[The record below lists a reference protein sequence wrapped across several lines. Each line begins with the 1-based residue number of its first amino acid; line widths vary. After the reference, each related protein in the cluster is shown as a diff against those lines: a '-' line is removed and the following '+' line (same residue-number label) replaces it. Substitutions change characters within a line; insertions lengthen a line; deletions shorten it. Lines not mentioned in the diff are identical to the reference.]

1 MSVNAVL
8 PRRIRLRNNPPNK
21 CKILYYI
28 QNEIVIIYKPPDIK
42 IGRGGD
48 IVYHDDKTND
58 GELTVAKLI
67 YSTILK
73 DENETVDKIRWIH
86 RLDMATS
93 GVLCVGLSK
102 ASARIVQSL
111 FETHKVRKVYVALIK
126 GTLERDKKKE
136 ILLAQ
141 NNIPGLLDSFVG
153 KRKRSNH
160 KKESI
165 IDRTFWTFDKLE
177 EQEVLYIDRNIV
189 RDEHDSFKM
198 TTPKYT
204 GSSNVI
210 MSTSIDDKFNE
221 KVFSE
226 GNIVTNSGNSIENV
240 GRIARTK
247 VKVLKHFEFEGIKC
261 TKVALVPITGRRH
274 QLRVHMKSIGHPILG
289 DYTYDRE
296 FCVKHD
302 LLRMYLHSKSLKI
315 PVKEYK
321 YIKHRGKCK
330 DLKLA
335 LLNEID
341 IEIEDDF

>member
-1 MSVNAVL
+1 MSVNPAL
-8 PRRIRLRNNPPNK
+8 PRRIQLRNNPPNK

-28 QNEIVIIYKPPDIK
+28 QNELVIIYKPPDIK
-42 IGRGGD
+42 IGKGGD
-48 IVYHDDKTND
+48 IVYQKDKTND
-58 GELTVAKLI
+58 GELTVSKLI
-67 YSTILK
+67 YNTLLK

-93 GVLCVGLSK
+93 GALCVGLSK

-126 GTLERDKKKE
+126 GTLERDKRKE
-136 ILLAQ
+136 ILLEQ
-141 NNIPGLLDSFVG
+141 NSTPGLLDSFVG

-177 EQEVLYIDRNIV
+177 RQEVLYIDRNIV
-189 RDEHDSFKM
+189 QDEHDSFKM

-204 GSSNVI
+204 ASSNVI
-210 MSTSIDDKFNE
+210 TSTKVDDKFNAE
-221 KVFSE
+221 ELSE
-226 GNIVTNSGNSIENV
+226 GDIVTTSSINSKSV

-247 VKVLKHFEFEGIKC
+247 VKVLKHVEFEGIKC
-261 TKVALVPITGRRH
+261 TKVVLIPITGRRH

-296 FCVKHD
+296 FCIKHD
-302 LLRMYLHSKSLKI
+302 LPRMYLQSKSLKI

-335 LLNEID
+335 LLNEIHID
-341 IEIEDDF
+341 IEDDF